1 MPHFFLKS
9 VYKIDI
15 KYNILLSI
23 TLLKM
28 TESTN
33 ESMSTQSECTICL
46 LQYTEETKKA
56 TECQHIFHQECIDR
70 WLQEN
75 NSCPLCRTC
84 LQQHTRSNTDGEV
97 SNTNYDYRYNDGYR
111 FSGGGSLMQLVAYGA
126 SDRMLSSMDEMDLS
140 IERIGDIDITL
151 PSEAQYS
158 RLDNV
163 TLAFE
168 FDNRPDNRPSNSYR
182 YGGLMEMVANGAA
195 DIRLTSSQVTEQTLP
210 RHTQSRREQQHQP
223 IRNQI
228 KHNNRQNVK
237 QQNKRR

>member
-33 ESMSTQSECTICL
+33 ESMSTQSECSNECTICL
-46 LQYTEETKKA
+46 LQYTDETKKA
-56 TECQHIFHQECIDR
+56 TECRHIFHQECIDR

-75 NSCPLCRTC
+75 NSCPLCRHV
-84 LQQHTRSNTDGEV
+84 LQQHTRSTIDEEV
-97 SNTNYDYRYNDGYR
+97 PNTNYDYG
-111 FSGGGSLMQLVAYGA
+111 FSGRGGSLMQLVAYGA
-126 SDRMLSSMDEMDLS
+126 ADRMLTSMDEMGSS
-140 IERIGDIDITL
+140 IQWLDYEDITL
-151 PSEAQYS
+151 PSETQHS
-158 RLDNV
+158 RIDNV

-182 YGGLMEMVANGAA
+182 YGGLMALVANGAS
-195 DIRLTSSQVTEQTLP
+195 DIMLTPTTTRP
-210 RHTQSRREQQHQP
+210 RHTQSRREQHHQP

-228 KHNNRQNVK
+228 KHNNIRQNVK

>member
-1 MPHFFLKS
+1 
-9 VYKIDI
+9 
-15 KYNILLSI
+15 
-23 TLLKM
+23 M

-46 LQYTEETKKA
+46 LQYTDETKKA

-75 NSCPLCRTC
+75 NSCPLCRHV
-84 LQQHTRSNTDGEV
+84 LQQHTRSTIDEEV
-97 SNTNYDYRYNDGYR
+97 PNTNYDYG
-111 FSGGGSLMQLVAYGA
+111 FGGGYGSGRGGGLMQLVAYGA
-126 SDRMLSSMDEMDLS
+126 RDRMLSSS

-168 FDNRPDNRPSNSYR
+168 SDSRHSSSYR

-195 DIRLTSSQVTEQTLP
+195 DIMLTSSQVTEQTLP
-210 RHTQSRREQQHQP
+210 RHTQSRREQHQP

>member
-1 MPHFFLKS
+1 
-9 VYKIDI
+9 
-15 KYNILLSI
+15 
-23 TLLKM
+23 M

-84 LQQHTRSNTDGEV
+84 LQQHTMSNTDGEV

-126 SDRMLSSMDEMDLS
+126 SDRMLTSS

>member
-1 MPHFFLKS
+1 
-9 VYKIDI
+9 
-15 KYNILLSI
+15 
-23 TLLKM
+23 M

-84 LQQHTRSNTDGEV
+84 LQQHTRSNTDGV
-97 SNTNYDYRYNDGYR
+97 VPNTNYDYGFAGR
-111 FSGGGSLMQLVAYGA
+111 GGSIMQLVAYGA

-151 PSEAQYS
+151 PSETQHS
-158 RLDNV
+158 RIDNV

-168 FDNRPDNRPSNSYR
+168 FNNRPDNRPSNSYR

-195 DIRLTSSQVTEQTLP
+195 DIRLTSPQVTEQTLP
-210 RHTQSRREQQHQP
+210 RRTQSRREQHPQP
-223 IRNQI
+223 IRNKI
-228 KHNNRQNVK
+228 KHNNSRQNVK

>member
-1 MPHFFLKS
+1 
-9 VYKIDI
+9 
-15 KYNILLSI
+15 
-23 TLLKM
+23 M

-46 LQYTEETKKA
+46 LQYTDETKKA

-84 LQQHTRSNTDGEV
+84 LQQHTRSNIDGV
-97 SNTNYDYRYNDGYR
+97 VPNTNYNYG
-111 FSGGGSLMQLVAYGA
+111 FAGWGSSLMQLVTYGA
-126 SDRMLSSMDEMDLS
+126 SDRMLTSS

-168 FDNRPDNRPSNSYR
+168 SDSRHSSSYR

-195 DIRLTSSQVTEQTLP
+195 DIRLTSPQVTEQTLP
-210 RHTQSRREQQHQP
+210 RRTQSRREQHPQP

>member
-1 MPHFFLKS
+1 
-9 VYKIDI
+9 
-15 KYNILLSI
+15 
-23 TLLKM
+23 M

-84 LQQHTRSNTDGEV
+84 LQQHTMSNTDGEV
-97 SNTNYDYRYNDGYR
+97 SNTNYDYRYTESYR
-111 FSGGGSLMQLVAYGA
+111 FGGGGSLMRLVAYGA
-126 SDRMLSSMDEMDLS
+126 SDRMLTSS

-168 FDNRPDNRPSNSYR
+168 SDSRHSSSYR

-210 RHTQSRREQQHQP
+210 RRKKQTQTRLDTQSRRNE
-223 IRNQI
+223 I
-228 KHNNRQNVK
+228 KHNNSRQSMK
-237 QQNKRR
+237 HQNKHR

>member
-1 MPHFFLKS
+1 
-9 VYKIDI
+9 
-15 KYNILLSI
+15 
-23 TLLKM
+23 M

-46 LQYTEETKKA
+46 LQYTDETKKA

-84 LQQHTRSNTDGEV
+84 LQQHTRPTIDGV
-97 SNTNYDYRYNDGYR
+97 VPNTNYNYG
-111 FSGGGSLMQLVAYGA
+111 FAGWGSSLMQLVAYGA
-126 SDRMLSSMDEMDLS
+126 SDSMLTSS

-168 FDNRPDNRPSNSYR
+168 SDSRHSSSYR

-210 RHTQSRREQQHQP
+210 RHTQSRREQHQP

>member
-1 MPHFFLKS
+1 MYFFLYCVK
-9 VYKIDI
+9 YKIDI

-46 LQYTEETKKA
+46 LQYTDETKKA

-84 LQQHTRSNTDGEV
+84 LQQHTRSTIDEEDP
-97 SNTNYDYRYNDGYR
+97 NTNYDYG
-111 FSGGGSLMQLVAYGA
+111 FSGGYGSGRGGSLMQLVAYGA
-126 SDRMLSSMDEMDLS
+126 SDRMLTSMDEMDLS

-151 PSEAQYS
+151 PSETQHS
-158 RLDNV
+158 RIDNV

-182 YGGLMEMVANGAA
+182 YGGLMALAANGAS
-195 DIRLTSSQVTEQTLP
+195 DIMLTPTTTRP
-210 RHTQSRREQQHQP
+210 RHTQSRREQHHQP

-228 KHNNRQNVK
+228 KHNNIRQNVK